1 VRVKR
6 PVESGV
12 FSAAV
17 LGPSVCGARDGQNWG
32 LVSGARYSGP
42 GRDVND
48 TATYCRSTPQDAD
61 EAGDRL
67 RGEP

>member
-17 LGPSVCGARDGQNWG
+17 LGP
-32 LVSGARYSGP
+32 LVSGARDG
-42 GRDVND
+42 
-48 TATYCRSTPQDAD
+48 
-61 EAGDRL
+61 
-67 RGEP
+67 

>member
-32 LVSGARYSGP
+32 LVSGAKYSGP
-42 GRDVND
+42 GM
-48 TATYCRSTPQDAD
+48 
-61 EAGDRL
+61 
-67 RGEP
+67 